1 MRFIRYDF
9 ASCGAG
15 NRSSNRE
22 VDAPESFTRKMTS
35 NDAQI
40 DVLLRR
46 YAGQSPGNPAAEHLD
61 ADELNA
67 FAEGSLP
74 EAARTRYVSHLL
86 DCDNCRQ
93 IVSQLA
99 ISSGAVV
106 AAEAAPAPVSGYSWW
121 KRLSGF
127 LSPMT
132 LRYAAFAMVLITV
145 AGVVFLVTQR
155 PRESNQLAKTEQT
168 KQVPESAVK
177 PPEIAAPQTGNA
189 NQSGGNDNKQLAF
202 SPPASPQ
209 SSPSSE
215 TQSSPGSEQI
225 AKLDRLEDKPA
236 SPPAATKAAKE
247 ADPTNNPTLAGN
259 KKAESA
265 SETSPSYAP
274 PPPGQRQSAE
284 TESREQ
290 QNAGSVASGPR
301 KSEQPADKFK
311 AGERGRGGEAGK
323 DIRADDN
330 ARLVVNQAPMSK
342 RASDE
347 KAKGPRRDADN
358 SAMNRS
364 SNMVNEDAV
373 KTQGVTAAKPAAAE
387 EKPPETR
394 SAGGRKFKRQGSAW
408 VDTKFKSSMTLKS
421 ISRGSSEFDALD
433 SGIRSIAQ
441 QLGGEVIVVWKGKA
455 YVIK

>member
-1 MRFIRYDF
+1 M
-9 ASCGAG
+9 
-15 NRSSNRE
+15 
-22 VDAPESFTRKMTS
+22 KS

-46 YAGQSPGNPAAEHLD
+46 YAGQSHGNPATEHLD

-74 EAARTRYVSHLL
+74 AAARTRYVSHLL

-106 AAEAAPAPVSGYSWW
+106 AAEASPAADASGYSWW

-155 PRESNQLAKTEQT
+155 PREFNELAQSEQ
-168 KQVPESAVK
+168 KQAPETAVK
-177 PPEIAAPQTGNA
+177 PPDTAAPQSGNST
-189 NQSGGNDNKQLAF
+189 QSGGNDNKQGLAANPTSSSQP
-202 SPPASPQ
+202 SPNSD
-209 SSPSSE
+209 
-215 TQSSPGSEQI
+215 QI
-225 AKLDRLEDKPA
+225 AKLDQPKAGDNPA
-236 SPPAATKAAKE
+236 LPPAPAKAAKE
-247 ADPTNNPTLAGN
+247 AEPTSNPALAAN
-259 KKAESA
+259 KKPESVINGTRPA
-265 SETSPSYAP
+265 YSP
-274 PPPGQRQSAE
+274 PPPVERQRAE
-284 TESREQ
+284 TESRELP
-290 QNAGSVASGPR
+290 NVGGVATVSGPR

-311 AGERGRGGEAGK
+311 AIDRGRGGEAGK
-323 DIRADDN
+323 DSRVDDAN
-330 ARLVVNQAPMSK
+330 TRLAVNQAPASK
-342 RASDE
+342 RMSDE
-347 KAKGPRRDADN
+347 KVKGPRRDVDN
-358 SAMNRS
+358 SAAMSRS
-364 SNMVNEDAV
+364 SNVVNEDAT
-373 KTQGVTAAKPAAAE
+373 KNQGVVVAKPAAAE

-421 ISRGSSEFDALD
+421 ISRRSSEFDALD

-441 QLGGEVIVVWKGKA
+441 QLGGEVIIVWKGKA